1 MEKWIHTDPDCCQ
14 YIRQM
19 NAGKTQFEGY
29 QIAAENEDETSFAVV
44 HAFVDLEDYDL
55 KSQDFYQDYLMPYC
69 YDSLGHVFRIYG
81 DDFERVLAELIM
93 ETEVY
98 EQLKVWHGTY
108 EACEQYISLAIKLDA
123 LAPGQSMV

>member
-1 MEKWIHTDPDCCQ
+1 MERWICTDPDCCQ

-55 KSQDFYQDYLMPYC
+55 NSREFYQDYLMPYC
-69 YDSLGHVFRIYG
+69 YDSLSHVYRVYG
-81 DDFERVLAELIM
+81 ERFQQILAELIM